1 MYQCHRGDKS
11 DDVSL
16 PMSRS
21 DIAEFVGTS
30 LETVGR
36 TFRRLVSRGA
46 IAFSDRRRVKILDH
60 ALLQSIIAEP
70 RGGE

>member
-1 MYQCHRGDKS
+1 
-11 DDVSL
+11 
-16 PMSRS
+16 MSRS

-36 TFRRLVSRGA
+36 TFRRLVSRSA
-46 IAFSDRRRVKILDH
+46 SAFSDRRHVKILDP

-70 RGGE
+70 RGEE